1 MSSKSLVK
9 VLRKIIR
16 EEVRAAVKEVLTEE
30 PVNHKQVI
38 ERGMKLSEISKNTK
52 TKKTK
57 SFSKNSMLN
66 DILNETAGTADFS
79 TMNEGPLVSQGIEE
93 SYPSMGDFK
102 SSMAESFG
110 MSRKPQTLATH
121 DINNKPIDMNNE
133 QVAKTIGL
141 MTKDYS
147 GVMAKMKE
155 MDKTK
160 GKKVV

>member
-1 MSSKSLVK
+1 MEAKSFVK
-9 VLRKIIR
+9 LLRKVIR
-16 EEVRAAVKEVLTEE
+16 EEVRSAVKEILTEQKT
-30 PVNHKQVI
+30 NHNKVI
-38 ERGMKLSEISKNTK
+38 NHGMGLSEMVNKPK
-52 TKKTK
+52 RKKQY
-57 SFSKNSMLN
+57 SKNSILN
-66 DILNETAGTADFS
+66 DILNETSGVPSD
-79 TMNEGPLVSQGIEE
+79 GPIVSQGTD
-93 SYPSMGDFK
+93 YPSMGNFK

-110 MSRKPQTLATH
+110 MNRQPQTLATH